1 MALGP
6 KIKPCSAKKGIR
18 YFVAVGCQ
26 STTYGLALV
35 ASHPR
40 IVSAKA
46 TAANS
51 AGINNRALRNINRQ
65 SFPTTQRNRE
75 PCLCQAS

>member
-51 AGINNRALRNINRQ
+51 AGKQPCFTKHQPAIISNHA
-65 SFPTTQRNRE
+65 TQ
-75 PCLCQAS
+75 P